1 MKSFIILFVL
11 LNFQISLNGQTGYFG
26 AKNFLQFQLEIKPPI
41 LRNQLIKTSEIRR
54 SSQTI
59 LTSGKIK
66 IAPSILFQRAIN
78 RKFMVGVRFRYMY
91 EVIRFGEETYIHD
104 SQNFSYYNFNYEF
117 SNFVMRGYS
126 IIPQFSIRTR
136 SGNNV
141 ALNTIH
147 TFGIGLTSLKH
158 SPNDTLYYK
167 YEYSS
172 QQLLLTYHFLFLL
185 IMYTKN

>member
-1 MKSFIILFVL
+1 MKLFIFLFVL
-11 LNFQISLNGQTGYFG
+11 LNFQITVNSQTGYFG
-26 AKNFLQFQLEIKPPI
+26 AKNFLQFQLEVKPPI
-41 LRNQLIKTSEIRR
+41 LRNQLIKTSEIKR

-136 SGNNV
+136 STNNV

-147 TFGIGLTSLKH
+147 TFGIGLTSLKKL
-158 SPNDTLYYK
+158 PNDTLYYK
-167 YEYSS
+167 LNNHFHF
-172 QQLLLTYHFLFLL
+172 QLN
-185 IMYTKN
+185 MYTKS